1 MLAVV
6 KMHHIKEQELLEVKE
21 TAWYRGTKNSI
32 TPGENLR
39 MYREL
44 HGYTQAALGTKL
56 GNVPRQNVSN
66 MEKDRRPIS
75 KETARKLAAIFE
87 VSVEKFI

>member
-1 MLAVV
+1 
-6 KMHHIKEQELLEVKE
+6 
-21 TAWYRGTKNSI
+21 
-32 TPGENLR
+32 

-75 KETARKLAAIFE
+75 KETARKLVAIFE